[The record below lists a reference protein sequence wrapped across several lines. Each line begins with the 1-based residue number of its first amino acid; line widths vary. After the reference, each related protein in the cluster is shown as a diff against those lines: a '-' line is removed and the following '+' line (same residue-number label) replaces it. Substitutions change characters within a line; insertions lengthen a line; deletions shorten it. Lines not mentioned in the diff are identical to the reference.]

1 MTGDPVTLVTPPHT
15 DQCDYCMCIR
25 LVNKHNESKPFQCIY
40 TFKLHKQQRQ
50 IKCEQIQTRVVSEV
64 TFITV
69 SKGLFMFNDSH
80 SGAIFIFIYNL

>member
-1 MTGDPVTLVTPPHT
+1 MQFIRIRFIKPRYILRPLQPGESVTLSAVTLVTPPHT

-50 IKCEQIQTRVVSEV
+50 IKCKQIQTRVVREV
-64 TFITV
+64 
-69 SKGLFMFNDSH
+69 L
-80 SGAIFIFIYNL
+80 